1 MKISE
6 LTQIE
11 AARRDIKL
19 PLSVAGQNMSITL
32 GQIADALSQG
42 APRFGE
48 FVEIPPSTAIA
59 PGGDSLT
66 VGKIVFDTTRK
77 KFFLAIGRSIST
89 SGMLQHVWSYYATW
103 KYKDNYYDE
112 NGNVRT
118 DAIFAREDGRLYIF
132 DDTTLISAGIT
143 EQQAKALTHATPIQ
157 VSSEEVMEQRIA
169 AGEYEDGQL
178 YFVAEEE

>member
-6 LTQIE
+6 LTQIA

-42 APRFGE
+42 APRFN
-48 FVEIPPSTAIA
+48 EICAIAESETIA
-59 PGGDSLT
+59 PGNDSLIL
-66 VGKIVFDTTRK
+66 GIVIFDTTRNR
-77 KFFLAIGRSIST
+77 FFKAIRRTTVVAGVHTIVT
-89 SGMLQHVWSYYATW
+89 SYFATW

-112 NGNVRT
+112 SGNVRT
-118 DAIFAREDGRLYIF
+118 DAIFARQDGRLFIF
-132 DDTTLISAGIT
+132 DGTTLISAGLT
-143 EQQAKALTHATPIQ
+143 EEQAKALTHATPIQ